1 MRGQPTYSGEAGGNN
16 MEKTDAEVKA
26 AYNVARRIAKSVM
39 RSRTTAGM
47 AYEDFVQ
54 EGVLAWLQGR
64 SIYYGMIDAFRR
76 LAPISPYSYGVKG
89 VKEPEMVSFV
99 EELYT
104 QYDDDERDRID
115 TLLDAEKILKR
126 IQEIPNDVLQ
136 FALLG
141 YLYFGMTLREI
152 GSVLEKSHEWVRTY
166 LVEPELKKIREEFQC

>member
-1 MRGQPTYSGEAGGNN
+1 
-16 MEKTDAEVKA
+16 MEKTDEEVKA

-54 EGVLAWLQGR
+54 EGVLAWLQGQ
-64 SIYYGMIDAFRR
+64 SIYYGMIDAFRKQAA
-76 LAPISPYSYGVKG
+76 LSPYSYGVKG
-89 VKEPEMVSFV
+89 IAEPEILSFD
-99 EELYT
+99 EEL
-104 QYDDDERDRID
+104 DSNKDDESSRLD

-126 IQEIPNDVLQ
+126 IQAIPNDILQ

-141 YLYFGMTLREI
+141 YLYFGMSLREI
-152 GSVLEKSHEWVRTY
+152 AGVLEKSHEWVRTY